1 MKQNYPKF
9 DQKIQDVI
17 NNTNLQR
24 ERTRNGVLISYDRL
38 RNTAKVMLED
48 KYSDSIS
55 DVLTNV
61 PCPFVGGMQVVAP
74 EPGTRC
80 VVGFRNTSETNAYI
94 ISFYASPVNM
104 NSFIRNNYA
113 TTQVPRYLV

>member
-9 DQKIQDVI
+9 DKKITEMIGNSQ
-17 NNTNLQR
+17 LQR
-24 ERTRNGVLISYDRL
+24 ERTRYGILVSYDRSN
-38 RNTAKVMLED
+38 NTAKVMLED

-61 PCPFVGGMQVVAP
+61 PCPFTGGVQTVAP
-74 EPGTRC
+74 EPGARC
-80 VVGFRNTSETNAYI
+80 MVGFRNTDETNPYI
-94 ISFYASPVNM
+94 ISFYAGQADMSNL
-104 NSFIRNNYA
+104 IQNNYA